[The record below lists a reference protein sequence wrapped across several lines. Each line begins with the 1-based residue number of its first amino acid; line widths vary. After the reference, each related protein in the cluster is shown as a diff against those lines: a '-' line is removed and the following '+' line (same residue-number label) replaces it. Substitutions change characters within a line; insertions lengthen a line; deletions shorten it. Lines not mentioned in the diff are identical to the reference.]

1 MTTQPTLP
9 AQALPPEPFVG
20 LIDEEWRSGIELA
33 PQFAD
38 VLGVRWVIPERAARP
53 YLMMGFAVA
62 RDGRISFA
70 TPGHVGGGDVSR
82 FNGNDLWLLAL
93 MRARAD
99 VVMVGDGTLRAE
111 PEHVWTSDFLLPA
124 AAEAFAGL
132 REHEGRAALPVTAF
146 LSLEGDLPADAAI
159 FDRPGTRVVVLTT
172 NHGAALARERT
183 RSARSAV
190 DIRVHG
196 ERTVDVAQAMAGLY
210 EDGHRSVNCEG
221 GPRAY
226 GSLLAA
232 GCVDDEL
239 LTLSPIIIGRDE
251 QNFRPSLVEG
261 VAFGPTDPPASR
273 IMSLAR
279 AGNHLFLRSAYAD

>member
-1 MTTQPTLP
+1 MASQPGL
-9 AQALPPEPFVG
+9 AAHASPPEPFTALV
-20 LIDEEWRSGIELA
+20 DEEWRSGLELA
-33 PQFAD
+33 PQFEQT
-38 VLGVRWVIPERAARP
+38 LGVRWVIPEREGRP

-111 PEHVWTSDFLLPA
+111 PEHVWTSDFLLPDA
-124 AAEAFAGL
+124 REAFDGL
-132 REHEGRAALPVTAF
+132 RAHEGRSAVPTTAF
-146 LSLEGDLPADAAI
+146 LSLEGDLPADAAT

-172 NHGAALARERT
+172 ERGVALARERT
-183 RSARSAV
+183 AAARA
-190 DIRVHG
+190 
-196 ERTVDVAQAMAGLY
+196 EVDVRVCGETSVDMSVAMAGLHA
-210 EDGHRSVNCEG
+210 DGVRSVNCEG

-239 LTLSPIIIGRDE
+239 LTLSPIVIGRDDDHP
-251 QNFRPSLVEG
+251 RPSLIEG
-261 VAFGPTDPPASR
+261 VAFGPLDPPTSR
-273 IMSLAR
+273 IMSLTR
-279 AGNHLFLRSAYAD
+279 AGSHLFLRSAYLD